1 MTIQSLK
8 WPYEAEIW
16 HISLFLTKELTA
28 EAGSLCDYLKKN
40 KNVLEILWL
49 PK

>member
-28 EAGSLCDYLKKN
+28 EAGGAPLRLSEEEQECA
-40 KNVLEILWL
+40 
-49 PK
+49 